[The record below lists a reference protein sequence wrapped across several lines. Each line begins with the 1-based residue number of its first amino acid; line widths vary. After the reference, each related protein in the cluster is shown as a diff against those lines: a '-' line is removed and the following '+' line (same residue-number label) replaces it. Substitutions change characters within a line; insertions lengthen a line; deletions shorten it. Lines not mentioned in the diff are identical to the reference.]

1 MAAFSRHH
9 RSRQQCRTGSARADA
24 NGFQVNRATPHMR
37 SIAQRLINYERPANA
52 STEATDTAIFQVTER
67 LRPHL
72 ATLMGNAGFR
82 ALLARALAL
91 AGAEVASLRA
101 IQVNADGTLEGLKTL
116 QARLTPAAFRE
127 ARVVLL
133 AQLLGLLVAFIGP
146 VLTLRLLGEIWPQ
159 LEADNVDF
167 GNGDKK

>member
-1 MAAFSRHH
+1 
-9 RSRQQCRTGSARADA
+9 
-24 NGFQVNRATPHMR
+24 MR
-37 SIAQRLINYERPANA
+37 SIAERLIDYETPGDDSSETANA
-52 STEATDTAIFQVTER
+52 ATFRVTER

-91 AGAEVASLRA
+91 GSAEVSWLRTV
-101 IQVNADGTLEGLKTL
+101 QVGAGGILEGLETPH
-116 QARLTPAAFRE
+116 ARLKPAEFRE
-127 ARVVLL
+127 GRVVVL

-146 VLTLRLLGEIWPQ
+146 GLTSRLMGEIWPQ
-159 LEADNVDF
+159 LAVENVDF

>member
-1 MAAFSRHH
+1 MLLFARCLMAHEASGRKA
-9 RSRQQCRTGSARADA
+9 SETKTVAD
-24 NGFQVNRATPHMR
+24 FHVC
-37 SIAQRLINYERPANA
+37 EK
-52 STEATDTAIFQVTER
+52 

-72 ATLMGNAGFR
+72 ATLMGNSGFR

-91 AGAEVASLRA
+91 ASAEVSSLRA
-101 IQVNADGTLEGLKTL
+101 IQVNADGKLEGLKTL
-116 QARLTPAAFRE
+116 QARLRPADFRE

-146 VLTLRLLGEIWPQ
+146 ALTLRLLGEIWQQ